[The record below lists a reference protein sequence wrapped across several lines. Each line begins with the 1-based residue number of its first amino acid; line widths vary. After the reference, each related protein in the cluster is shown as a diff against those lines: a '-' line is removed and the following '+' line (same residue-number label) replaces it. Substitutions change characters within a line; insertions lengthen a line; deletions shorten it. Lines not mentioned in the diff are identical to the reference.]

1 MATEQQKITTYKVAA
16 AYIGTIVGA
25 GFASGQEVM
34 QFFSFFGLSGLF
46 ALVAAT
52 LMFIF
57 FGIIIL
63 ELGHRLKARSHR
75 EVIHYAGG
83 RWVGSAVDAVIT
95 FFLFGAMTAMAAGS
109 GAIFAQ
115 QFSLSHFLGSLVMVA
130 ATVFTVLLGI
140 QGVITAISFVVPFLL
155 AAVLGISIA
164 SLISSP
170 LNALTLA
177 QWARVSNPPVPF
189 WPLSA
194 IVYVSYNLVL
204 GVAVLAPIGRLAGD
218 NVSVLR
224 RGALYGGIGL
234 GIGALAI
241 NLALLSSPPAVSG
254 YEIPMARIA
263 ARFSPLVQTVYS
275 IVLLAEIYTTAVGS
289 LYGFTAR
296 VLDPE
301 ARGFRWLV
309 IGAGI
314 ASLAAGQLGFSTLVR
329 VLYSAVGYAGIL
341 MLAGLLYGYAR
352 ERLAPRPAFKFGPG
366 DNKRQ

>member
-1 MATEQQKITTYKVAA
+1 MATEVQKITTFKVAA
-16 AYIGTIVGA
+16 TYIGTIVGA

-34 QFFSFFGLSGLF
+34 QYFSFFGLGGLI
-46 ALVAAT
+46 ALAAAT

-63 ELGHRLKARSHR
+63 ELGHGLRAKSHR
-75 EVIHYAGG
+75 EVIQHAGG

-115 QFSLSHFLGSLVMVA
+115 QFGFSHFLGSLVMVT

-140 QGVITAISFVVPFLL
+140 HGVITAISFVVPFLL

-164 SLISSP
+164 SLISTP
-170 LNALTLA
+170 PNALSLA
-177 QWARVSNPPVPF
+177 QWSRAAQSPVPF

-204 GVAVLAPIGRLAGD
+204 GVAVLAPLGRLAGD
-218 NVSVLR
+218 NAGVLR
-224 RGALYGGIGL
+224 KGALYGGIGL

-263 ARFSPLVQTVYS
+263 ARFSPLIQTAYS
-275 IVLLAEIYTTAVGS
+275 IVLLAEIYTTAMGS

-296 VLDPE
+296 IMDPE

-309 IGAGI
+309 IGSGI

-329 VLYSAVGYAGIL
+329 VLYSAVGYAGLL
-341 MLAGLLYGYAR
+341 MLAGLTYGYFR
-352 ERLAPRPAFKFGPG
+352 ERLAVRPAFKPGPE
-366 DNKRQ
+366 DDK